1 MATKHKKMGGYI
13 TSEKNAGR
21 VLAKGKIESL
31 TSAFNLGGKPFS
43 IIVVPKADVTDGI
56 ISIVSESIGL
66 IVSCKCY
73 AEDSAGDLPVYFH
86 TWTEADIVEIAA
98 DAIDLDDYDV
108 YYGAGE

>member
-1 MATKHKKMGGYI
+1 MTGYI

-21 VLAKGKIESL
+21 VLAKGKLTSL
-31 TSAFNLGGKPFS
+31 TAAFNLGGKPFS
-43 IIVVPKADVTDGI
+43 VLIVPVADVTEGV
-56 ISIVSESIGL
+56 ISNVAESIGL
-66 IVSCKCY
+66 VVSCKCY
-73 AEDSAGDLPVYFH
+73 AESAVSDLPIYFH